1 MLIDT
6 HCHINMI
13 IKKDFDI
20 LLSDKDLEAVQIIIN
35 QSSDNDVKFL
45 LNVGT
50 SLIES
55 INSVK
60 LSNNFKNIYSS
71 VGIHPNDLNTKFKDE
86 LREIE
91 KLLTNNK
98 KIVAIGECGLDFHYP
113 EYNINKQIEAFKI
126 QIDLALKYNLPL
138 VIHSRAAY
146 QETLEVLNRFKDNNL
161 KGTIHCFSYDLNFA
175 KEVINLGFK
184 IGIDGPVTYPKNS
197 NLREVVKSLDLK
209 HILLETDSPFLPPQ
223 IIRGK
228 QNLPL
233 YLKFIA
239 EFIANLLDKDYKEI
253 SDIITENAI
262 EVFKF
267 NKNIEI

>member
-13 IKKDFDI
+13 IKKEFDV
-20 LLSDKDLEAVQIIIN
+20 LLSDNNLELVQIIIN
-35 QSSDNDVKFL
+35 QSSNNDVKIL

-60 LSNNFKNIYSS
+60 LSNNFNNIYSS
-71 VGIHPNDLNTKFKDE
+71 VGIHPNDLNKDFKE
-86 LREIE
+86 EIKEIE
-91 KLLTNNK
+91 KLILNNK

-113 EYNINKQIEAFKI
+113 DYNINKQIEAFKT
-126 QIDLALKYNLPL
+126 QIDLALRYNLPL
-138 VIHSRAAY
+138 IVHSRDAY
-146 QETLEVLNRFKDNNL
+146 QETLEVLNKFKDNNL
-161 KGTIHCFSYDLNFA
+161 KGTIHCFSYDIKFA

-184 IGIDGPVTYPKNS
+184 IGIDGPITYPKND
-197 NLREVVKSLDLK
+197 NLREVVKSLDLSY
-209 HILLETDSPFLPPQ
+209 ILLETDSPFLPPQ

-239 EFIANLLDKDYKEI
+239 EFIAGILSISYKEV
-253 SDIITENAI
+253 SLKTTENAMNL
-262 EVFKF
+262 FKF
-267 NKNIEI
+267 NKVN